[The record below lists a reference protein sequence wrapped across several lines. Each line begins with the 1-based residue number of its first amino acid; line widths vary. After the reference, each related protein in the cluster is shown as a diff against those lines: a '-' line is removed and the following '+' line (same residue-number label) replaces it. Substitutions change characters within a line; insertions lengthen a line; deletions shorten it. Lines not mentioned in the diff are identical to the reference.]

1 MTPVLL
7 TCHPERKCIHTR
19 TRERWQHVNTSV
31 FHTDAFFP
39 QRLLILS
46 RAHLNMCPHTHTTTH
61 LRTQCIFLHLL
72 ALVDT
77 PHTEALPADI
87 SSSVFSLCV
96 SLRPEERRGRCLLL
110 AWQCRVVGGG
120 GVAQRWV
127 GVDWVCS
134 ATAHGSA
141 DNITGLTLSPT
152 RAHTHTHAR
161 SWRAASFLTLNLIR
175 AYVYGSEHMWPL
187 FLRSPLRLPLRLF
200 YLSINVSL
208 CPSHGFLPP
217 SLSDCLSSLIHF
229 TFLAISIAACP
240 SKVNKKNWQTVQ
252 LCPGGV
258 WSCTIS
264 GKLCCKP
271 PS

>member
-120 GVAQRWV
+120 GLHRGEWELIEFAQPQPM
-127 GVDWVCS
+127 GVQTILQDS
-134 ATAHGSA
+134 HSRR
-141 DNITGLTLSPT
+141 
-152 RAHTHTHAR
+152 RAHTHIHM
-161 SWRAASFLTLNLIR
+161 RAAEERPAS
-175 AYVYGSEHMWPL
+175 SH
-187 FLRSPLRLPLRLF
+187 
-200 YLSINVSL
+200 SI
-208 CPSHGFLPP
+208 
-217 SLSDCLSSLIHF
+217 
-229 TFLAISIAACP
+229 
-240 SKVNKKNWQTVQ
+240 
-252 LCPGGV
+252 
-258 WSCTIS
+258 
-264 GKLCCKP
+264 
-271 PS
+271 

>member
-1 MTPVLL
+1 MHSFRRGFWFFQGHTW
-7 TCHPERKCIHTR
+7 TCAHT
-19 TRERWQHVNTSV
+19 H
-31 FHTDAFFP
+31 AP
-39 QRLLILS
+39 
-46 RAHLNMCPHTHTTTH
+46 PHTCAHSASPAV
-61 LRTQCIFLHLL
+61 

-110 AWQCRVVGGG
+110 AWQCRVGGG
-120 GVAQRWV
+120 GGAQRWV

-134 ATAHGSA
+134 ATAHGTA
-141 DNITGLTLSPT
+141 DNITGLTLSPA
-152 RAHTHTHAR
+152 RAHTHTHVH
-161 SWRAASFLTLNLIR
+161 SWRVASFLTLNLIR
-175 AYVYGSEHMWPL
+175 AYVYGSEHMWPPL
-187 FLRSPLRLPLRLF
+187 FPRSPLRLPRRLF

-240 SKVNKKNWQTVQ
+240 PKLNKKKIDKQCGFVQ
-252 LCPGGV
+252 AEREAAAPQASRAVNRPHKFEL
-258 WSCTIS
+258 WWIAATLEKSDWIS
-264 GKLCCKP
+264 RQAHKWR
-271 PS
+271 